1 MQGMIHLYCGDG
13 KGKTT
18 AAVGLSVRAAGAGKR
33 VLFAQFLKDGS
44 SSELNV
50 LRALQNVEVACCT
63 QNFGFFKAMDGQTKA
78 AAQKAY
84 SALLEDVMRKSA
96 DGVDLL
102 VLAELEGAQEGL
114 LVLDEAVAACN
125 HGLIEEA
132 TLIDFLRRRPETLE
146 VVLTGRNPSQHL
158 LDAAD
163 YVTEMR
169 KCKHP
174 FDRGIAARRGIEF

>member
-1 MQGMIHLYCGDG
+1 
-13 KGKTT
+13 
-18 AAVGLSVRAAGAGKR
+18 
-33 VLFAQFLKDGS
+33 
-44 SSELNV
+44 
-50 LRALQNVEVACCT
+50 
-63 QNFGFFKAMDGQTKA
+63 MDGQTKA

-84 SALLEDVMRKSA
+84 SALLGDVMRKSV
-96 DGVDLL
+96 DGVD
-102 VLAELEGAQEGL
+102 L

-174 FDRGIAARRGIEF
+174 FERGIAARRGVEF

>member
-1 MQGMIHLYCGDG
+1 MQGLIHLYCGDG

-50 LRALQNVEVACCT
+50 LRALQNVEVACCE
-63 QNFGFFKAMDGQTKA
+63 QNFGFFRSMDEQTKA
-78 AAQKAY
+78 AAR
-84 SALLEDVMRKSA
+84 LMRKSA
-96 DGVDLL
+96 DGVD
-102 VLAELEGAQEGL
+102 L

-132 TLIDFLRRRPETLE
+132 TLIDFLRGRPKALE
-146 VVLTGRNPSQHL
+146 VVLTGRDPSQHL

-169 KCKHP
+169 KRKHP

>member
-1 MQGMIHLYCGDG
+1 MQGLIHLYFGDG

-102 VLAELEGAQEGL
+102 VL
-114 LVLDEAVAACN
+114 DEAVAACN
-125 HGLIEEA
+125 HGLIEEIK
-132 TLIDFLRRRPETLE
+132 LLDFLCGRSETLE

-158 LDAAD
+158 LDVAD

-169 KCKHP
+169 KRKHP
-174 FDRGIAARRGIEF
+174 FERGIAARRGVEF

>member
-1 MQGMIHLYCGDG
+1 MQGMIHLYFGDG

-78 AAQKAY
+78 AARLAY
-84 SALLEDVMRKSA
+84 TALLEETLQKSA
-96 DGVDLL
+96 DGV
-102 VLAELEGAQEGL
+102 AL

-132 TLIDFLRRRPETLE
+132 RLLDFLHHKPEDLE
-146 VVLTGRNPSQHL
+146 VVLTGRDPSQRL

-174 FDRGIAARRGIEF
+174 FERGIAARRGVEF

>member
-1 MQGMIHLYCGDG
+1 MQGLIHLYCGDG

-50 LRALQNVEVACCT
+50 LRALQNVEVACCE
-63 QNFGFFKAMDGQTKA
+63 QNFGFFRSMDEQTKA
-78 AAQKAY
+78 AARLTY

-96 DGVDLL
+96 DGVD
-102 VLAELEGAQEGL
+102 L

-132 TLIDFLRRRPETLE
+132 TLIDFLRGRPNALE
-146 VVLTGRNPSQHL
+146 VVLTGRDRSHHWRA
-158 LDAAD
+158 AAD
-163 YVTEMR
+163 NVPALR
-169 KCKHP
+169 
-174 FDRGIAARRGIEF
+174 

>member
-1 MQGMIHLYCGDG
+1 MRGFVHLYCGDG

-18 AAVGLSVRAAGAGKR
+18 AAVGLSVRASGAGKS

-50 LRALQNVEVACCT
+50 LRALPNVKVLCCARS
-63 QNFGFFKAMDGQTKA
+63 FGFFRSMDKETRA
-78 AAQKAY
+78 AARRAY
-84 SALLEDVMRKSA
+84 TALLEETLQKSA
-96 DGVDLL
+96 DGV
-102 VLAELEGAQEGL
+102 AL

-132 TLIDFLRRRPETLE
+132 RLLDFLHHRPEDLE
-146 VVLTGRNPSQHL
+146 VVLTGREPSQRL

-163 YVTEMR
+163 YVTEMKKR
-169 KCKHP
+169 AHP
-174 FDRGIAARRGIEF
+174 FDKGVSARLGIEF

>member
-1 MQGMIHLYCGDG
+1 MQGLIHLYCGDG

-50 LRALQNVEVACCT
+50 LRALQNVEVACCE

-84 SALLEDVMRKSA
+84 SALLGDVMRKSVE
-96 DGVDLL
+96 GVD
-102 VLAELEGAQEGL
+102 L

-132 TLIDFLRRRPETLE
+132 TLIDFLRGRPKALE
-146 VVLTGRNPSQHL
+146 VVLTGRDPSQHL

-163 YVTEMR
+163 YVTEM
-169 KCKHP
+169 KCLRHP
-174 FDRGIAARRGIEF
+174 YQKGVAARKGIEY